1 VTPTADFD
9 RIFGSASFLS
19 EPVVVIAVSGGSDS
33 TALLFRT
40 KEKVSPATR
49 LVAVTVDH
57 ALRQESAG
65 EAAAVA
71 ALCARRE
78 VEHRTL
84 RWDGDKPAT
93 GLMAAA
99 RLARYAL
106 LAKAATDLGGRVV
119 LTGHTADDQAETI
132 AMRMQRGEGMGL
144 AGIAPFTLHERKVW
158 FARPLLGERRAT
170 LRDDLR
176 RRGIGWIDDPSNKN
190 ETFERVRVRRDLS
203 GRTGEDSDRL
213 IEISARAAA
222 ERTEVGHRAATV
234 IARHAQLCAENTPTP
249 NPSPQGGWVRGGG
262 KIIQSAGSTGIGL
275 DPAFL
280 TEDSDAAIHAL
291 RIMLAVVG
299 GTEQLPDLDESE
311 LSQSGALGDHRRVAD
326 RAVQPVPDAA
336 AAWRGRARS
345 PIRSSCRKS
354 TSGRVKSVTIAGD
367 RITGTYSDNSSGLPD
382 LFAGRPDAGAAA

>member
-299 GTEQLPDLDESE
+299 GTEQLPDLKRTD
-311 LSQSGALGDHRRVAD
+311 ALFRRLQAEERGRFSLARTVIAKRRCEIVLIRERPADAADPRRV
-326 RAVQPVPDAA
+326 
-336 AAWRGRARS
+336 
-345 PIRSSCRKS
+345 
-354 TSGRVKSVTIAGD
+354 
-367 RITGTYSDNSSGLPD
+367 D
-382 LFAGRPDAGAAA
+382 LLHAPDAGRLAAGDGLRQVAAKLLTERMAA